1 MTKIKYT
8 DNEALNNKI
17 YEMFGDEIAK
27 EQAEMD
33 AIIRAEMD
41 AHDSNPNGYMSQIM
55 SEIEK

>member
-8 DNEALNNKI
+8 DNETLNNKI

-33 AIIRAEMD
+33 AIIEAEMD
-41 AHDSNPNGYMSQIM
+41 AYDSNPNGYMSQIM

>member
-27 EQAEMD
+27 EQAEID
-33 AIIRAEMD
+33 AVIQAEMN
-41 AHDSNPNGYMSQIM
+41 AYDSNPNAYMSQIM